1 VKRLFKVRK
10 EWKTTPYSS
19 ALNNTNT
26 EPAIDAHNEAIEF
39 YVGKLSFRS
48 GRIDFP
54 RFINRGIA
62 I

>member
-1 VKRLFKVRK
+1 MKVKLK
-10 EWKTTPYSS
+10 S
-19 ALNNTNT
+19 ALV
-26 EPAIDAHNEAIEF
+26 ALLVRDHNEAIEF

-54 RFINRGIA
+54 QFINRGIA